1 MSGSGYGLWTAA
13 SVLSPSPY
21 TPPRTGYRMLRP
33 PPSCPGAPALPY
45 ASGTRSGMMAA
56 AMHTPEGRA
65 AADLRLLRAAVFTAA
80 CVALA
85 AAGHMIGSCAT
96 VPLWTLGAGCV
107 GVLAVAVPLAGRER
121 TLPGIAVALAFG
133 QLVLH
138 ALFMAGQRG
147 MAVQLP
153 AEGVRGL
160 SDRAAIGLARQ
171 MTCGFGGGRLDAAQ
185 AREILA
191 GAGIDPGTATH
202 EMSGHEMAGH
212 DMAAHGAAGIGGGSG
227 TGSGLSALVHHFD
240 FGSLVGLLP
249 SLPMLLGHLLAAL
262 AAGWLLRRGEAALW
276 RLVRLSAPAAREAAT
291 AATAVTT
298 ALLGALRTAL
308 RLVCAL
314 CAGLLGAADTTPRA
328 SVSYAHDKARPE
340 ELALQ
345 HSVVRR
351 GPPRFA
357 LAA

>member
-1 MSGSGYGLWTAA
+1 
-13 SVLSPSPY
+13 
-21 TPPRTGYRMLRP
+21 
-33 PPSCPGAPALPY
+33 
-45 ASGTRSGMMAA
+45 
-56 AMHTPEGRA
+56 MHTPEGRA

-138 ALFMAGQRG
+138 ALFMVGQRG

-153 AEGVRGL
+153 ADGARGL

-171 MTCGFGGGRLDAAQ
+171 MTCGFGTGRLDAAE

-191 GAGIDPGTATH
+191 GAGIGPGATH
-202 EMSGHEMAGH
+202 AAHDAAGHGMAMHDMAGH
-212 DMAAHGAAGIGGGSG
+212 SGSGGG
-227 TGSGLSALVHHFD
+227 TGSGLSAALHHFD

-291 AATAVTT
+291 AVTT

-314 CAGLLGAADTTPRA
+314 CAGLLGAADSTPRA
-328 SVSYAHDKARPE
+328 SVSYGHAKARPE